1 MTTTALPQEPT
12 LPQRLIL
19 DRERC
24 GPTRAF
30 SPALL
35 PGAVQT
41 RNYAHT
47 QITTSTHG
55 TAPATARRA
64 LELRM
69 QRHEELLHG
78 AGHHR
83 TYVITELALVCG
95 LVEETVMEAQLA
107 HLRQVAALEHV
118 DLRLLSADAAEP
130 WTVGFVLRDGQVSLE
145 GPSGL
150 IALNPDAVPAYEAH
164 FERLVSA
171 SQPLTPSSF

>member
-24 GPTRAF
+24 GPTLAF

-41 RNYAHT
+41 RDYAYT
-47 QITTSTHG
+47 LIITSAHSTD
-55 TAPATARRA
+55 PATARRA
-64 LELRM
+64 LEVRI

-107 HLRQVAALEHV
+107 HLRQVAGLGHV
-118 DLRLLSADAAEP
+118 DLRLLPADATEP

-150 IALNPDAVPAYEAH
+150 IALAPTATPLYEAH
-164 FERLVSA
+164 FERLVAA
-171 SQPLTPSSF
+171 SRPLTPHSF

>member
-1 MTTTALPQEPT
+1 MTIALSQKPT
-12 LPQRLIL
+12 SPQRLIL

-41 RNYAHT
+41 RDYARAV
-47 QITTSTHG
+47 ITTCAHDTDPV
-55 TAPATARRA
+55 TVRRA
-64 LELRM
+64 LEVRM

-107 HLRQVAALEHV
+107 HLRRVAGLGHV
-118 DLRLLSADAAEP
+118 DLRLLPADTAEP
-130 WTVGFVLRDGQVSLE
+130 WTLGFVLRDGQVSLE

-150 IALNPDAVPAYEAH
+150 IALAPAAAPFYEAH
-164 FERLVSA
+164 FEQLVAA
-171 SQPLTPSSF
+171 SQTLTPHSF

>member
-1 MTTTALPQEPT
+1 MTTALPQEAT

-19 DRERC
+19 DRERS

-41 RNYAHT
+41 RDYAHAL
-47 QITTSTHG
+47 ITASAHHDDPVTI
-55 TAPATARRA
+55 RRA
-64 LELRM
+64 LKVRM

-78 AGHHR
+78 AGHHH

-107 HLRQVAALEHV
+107 HLRNVAGLEHA
-118 DLRLLSADAAEP
+118 DLRLLPTGGTEP
-130 WTVGFVLRDGQVSLE
+130 WTLGFVLRDGQVSLE
-145 GPSGL
+145 GASGL
-150 IALNPDAVPAYEAH
+150 IALPPAATPFYKAH
-164 FERLVSA
+164 FERLVAA
-171 SQPLTPSSF
+171 SEPLTPRSF

>member
-1 MTTTALPQEPT
+1 MATTAVPQEPT
-12 LPQRLIL
+12 SPQRLIL

-41 RNYAHT
+41 REYARAV
-47 QITTSTHG
+47 ITACAHD
-55 TAPATARRA
+55 ADRAMVRRA
-64 LELRM
+64 LEVRM
-69 QRHEELLHG
+69 RRHDELLHG

-107 HLRQVAALEHV
+107 HLRRVAGLGHV
-118 DLRLLSADAAEP
+118 DLRLLPADTAEP
-130 WTVGFVLRDGQVSLE
+130 WTLGFVLRDGQVSLE

-150 IALNPDAVPAYEAH
+150 ITLAPAAVPFYEAH
-164 FERLVSA
+164 FERLVAA
-171 SQPLTPSSF
+171 SQALTPHSF